1 MHRRRGFTL
10 IELLV
15 VIAIIAILI
24 GLLLPAVQKVRTTAE
39 KMKCVNNLKQIGLA
53 LHGYHDQ
60 RGSLP
65 PAIRQ
70 STIVGVLG
78 NGQQKWSYVNYNVS
92 PPKMTDYQWTSWM
105 TRILPF
111 LEQKA
116 MYEQMQA
123 AYASQTQYPPT
134 SQDPWSNPPH
144 KGLSTVMNAYKCAS
158 DPRTYLSQQ
167 ADGLTIAFT
176 GYLAVN
182 GQNWKTLDGMMGW
195 NTDVKFLD
203 VTDGLSNTLMVGERP
218 PSTDLWF
225 GWWYAGAGQW
235 DLSKHDPGEHD
246 TGSGD
251 VSLGVAELNIQTSGG
266 PSGEDTCPKAGAT
279 GNGYAYNELNNPA
292 SQYGHW
298 TAPNTVNNPCDQFHF
313 WSLHPNGSNFLLGDG
328 SVRFMPYDTPQKLML
343 SMGTRAGGE
352 PVSVP

>member
-1 MHRRRGFTL
+1 MDRRRGFTL

-15 VIAIIAILI
+15 VIAIIAVLI

-53 LHGYHDQ
+53 LHSYHDQ
-60 RGSLP
+60 KGSLP

-70 STIVGVLG
+70 STIIGTLS
-78 NGQQKWSYVNYNVS
+78 NGQQKWSYVNYNAN

-111 LEQKA
+111 IEQKA

-134 SQDPWSNPPH
+134 SQDPWTNPPH
-144 KGLSTVMNAYKCAS
+144 TGLATVMNAYKCAS
-158 DPRTYLSQQ
+158 DPRTYLAQQ
-167 ADGLTIAFT
+167 ADGLKIAFT

-182 GQNWKTLDGMMGW
+182 GQNWKTLDGMMAW

-203 VTDGLSNTLMVGERP
+203 VSDGLSNTLMVGERP
-218 PSTDLWF
+218 PSADLVF

-235 DLSKHDPGEHD
+235 DLSKHDPNEHD
-246 TGSGD
+246 TGSCD
-251 VSLGVAELNIQTSGG
+251 VSLGVAELNLQSSGMQ
-266 PSGEDTCPKAGAT
+266 PEDSCPKGP
-279 GNGYAYNELNNPA
+279 YAYGQAFNVPNPA
-292 SQYGHW
+292 QYNLPVFTG
-298 TAPNTVNNPCDQFHF
+298 PGTVANPCDQFHF

-328 SVRFMPYDTPQKLML
+328 SVRFMPYDTPQTLML
-343 SMGTRAGGE
+343 GMGTRAGGE
-352 PVSVP
+352 PVNVP